1 MKNKAILF
9 FTAVTS
15 LFSNFKISAMDANT
29 RNTIKTVAFDSYDE
43 DENYDDSYD
52 DTYTGKP
59 NPTKAMSYP
68 TSAWV
73 KTSGYFVVRVVNA
86 IGAAQVV
93 EIFNSLNNGAFVTST
108 LTPTLNPFTFSNRAV
123 ANANS
128 TIVFAANGDA
138 ILTNAAGA
146 ILTLSC
152 SQIPYRTLLETLKF
166 YRISIRETKMTF
178 TNEPQLDQDINYT
191 EKTFLGKNNTNTF
204 TPRAFFKDAQFQSK
218 QVTMT
223 QPYIIDG
230 ERGLNFICNSGE
242 TMSFSFY
249 LDKLQKS

>member
-1 MKNKAILF
+1 
-9 FTAVTS
+9 
-15 LFSNFKISAMDANT
+15 
-29 RNTIKTVAFDSYDE
+29 
-43 DENYDDSYD
+43 
-52 DTYTGKP
+52 
-59 NPTKAMSYP
+59 
-68 TSAWV
+68 
-73 KTSGYFVVRVVNA
+73 
-86 IGAAQVV
+86 
-93 EIFNSLNNGAFVTST
+93 
-108 LTPTLNPFTFSNRAV
+108 
-123 ANANS
+123 
-128 TIVFAANGDA
+128 
-138 ILTNAAGA
+138 
-146 ILTLSC
+146 
-152 SQIPYRTLLETLKF
+152 
-166 YRISIRETKMTF
+166 MTF